1 MGGATYGLPEKI
13 KIKPELIADGLRY
26 GKLSSMCVVSLT
38 LKIFAIHF
46 EADYSSFISTAEEKK

>member
-1 MGGATYGLPEKI
+1 MDYQKKI